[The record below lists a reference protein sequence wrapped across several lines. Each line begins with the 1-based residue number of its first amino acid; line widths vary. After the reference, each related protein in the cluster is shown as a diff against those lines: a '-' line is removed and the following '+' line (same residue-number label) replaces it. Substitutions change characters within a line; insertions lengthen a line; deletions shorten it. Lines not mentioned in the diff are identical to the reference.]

1 MAAPIKL
8 LALSPMPEEG
18 AGCRFRI
25 AQFIPYLQTHG
36 FDVTLRTLF
45 TPEFF
50 RLVYQP
56 GRYVRKT
63 TGFARLSLDHLLSL
77 RDISQYDVVFMYR
90 EIFPI
95 GPALVERFLAAGN
108 RPPIVFDFD
117 DAIFLPNVSDANR
130 LIRVLKMP
138 GKVGSIIQRSAHVV
152 AGNEFLASYAR
163 HYNDVVTVIPTSV
176 DTTKF
181 VPRSPGA
188 SDRRGGALV
197 IGWIGS
203 PTTATYIAGL
213 DRALRRVRERH
224 SFRLRV
230 SGASSSVT
238 MKGIDV
244 ENVPWTLDDE
254 VRLFNTC
261 DIGVY
266 PLADDEWSR
275 GKCGFKAIQFMACG
289 VPVVASA
296 VGVNREIIQDG
307 VNGFLAATETEWV
320 EKIQRLID
328 DPELRQRMA
337 EAGRQ
342 TIERSYSL
350 QVHAPKLALT
360 LRHVVERSRCRRLA
374 AAATVP

>member
-1 MAAPIKL
+1 MC
-8 LALSPMPEEG
+8 G
-18 AGCRFRI
+18 HGVVCRPASARI
-25 AQFIPYLQTHG
+25 
-36 FDVTLRTLF
+36 
-45 TPEFF
+45 
-50 RLVYQP
+50 
-56 GRYVRKT
+56 
-63 TGFARLSLDHLLSL
+63 
-77 RDISQYDVVFMYR
+77 YDVVFMYR

-197 IGWIGS
+197 IGWIGT

-296 VGVNREIIQDG
+296 VGVNRDIIQDG
-307 VNGFLAATETEWV
+307 VNGFLAATEDEWV
-320 EKIQRLID
+320 EKLERLLMD
-328 DPELRQRMA
+328 GELRRRLGA
-337 EAGRQ
+337 AGRR
-342 TIERSYSL
+342 TIEERYAL
-350 QVHAPKLALT
+350 QKLAPIVAAT
-360 LRHVVERSRCRRLA
+360 LRGVVERRSREN
-374 AAATVP
+374 